1 MAKSKRKPA
10 VKSTPSAASTFSAT
24 FDNTAMTSNPIKTE
38 GASDPMVLDSDQ
50 NHSSSSTLPAEET
63 KTESRTVSPS
73 PTSLRSPN
81 FHTRR
86 EPDGAL
92 IQEEPDFE
100 EDFIPAEGEEI
111 DLTSLAVP
119 APAAEGEATTTSMH
133 KRSIDETDDA
143 GLEETQPKRRRT
155 DDGTGET
162 IETPTPTNQ
171 TSITAPV
178 SSSSSLIPSV
188 DRLPVTIWTEI
199 FTYVGLPA
207 IGKLRSV
214 CKRFD
219 EILEREYLWRRC
231 RKIHCPD
238 MPKPAFGMKEWDM
251 WGLVRGT
258 GCMMCLDHE
267 GKGRGED
274 GLKVYW
280 QFKVRCCEKCFKK
293 NVYKEADLLNLKE
306 ESISLEVMKELISAL
321 PYGLVDKNFTWVPTT
336 ATSPTDL
343 DKIYWNEDVSD
354 IKTRYDQALQMDAA
368 EEWLKGLEGEGYGH
382 KADADRMEKWE
393 VRVMHGNSYNPTAN
407 TTQQQQQQ
415 QKKNGGGDK
424 GNNQQS
430 ITVKNTSNGIPV
442 LVSNDISTFQTQS
455 IPTFYQRNRQY
466 GDRTHQDIEEI
477 KAKRKT
483 EIEAKCLKLN
493 PPIPP
498 EVLAHCSA
506 FQASL
511 KIAQPLNEQSWNALL
526 PKILEQR
533 AGAEMHEAQRQVQR
547 KHLEQQLEDRKL
559 LESQERDQWVKKE
572 RQWEE
577 SQAPVREMIAKI
589 ADEEIKAWYGKVT
602 FETAPAFAAF
612 ILTAVRTRYYE
623 RGGVEEASSASDHT
637 TPSNKGQ
644 DARPKVRQLVL
655 ENMKYVFDNKV
666 KPMTDPCRRE
676 LFFCRACKDIA
687 ANPAA
692 AAASASNGQGAVP
705 PPKLYGFEGVIQH
718 FAAKHTTDLSLG
730 TVVVHWRSIW
740 PEDAPFVVDPNE
752 IKRLMTRPVGGAHHH
767 HAANGAA
774 GGLPPAPVLIR
785 TTGPPVPVAVNVPGG
800 GYGYPPPPP
809 HQQHSHQHQHAPGRH
824 SHQLHH
830 GQPGPGPQPVMATS
844 YGRGVPSH
852 RQNYPMETPHHAGYH
867 HTQPPALH
875 HAPHHHAPPPSQVHI
890 PQAHP
895 SHPHHSQPYTQ
906 GPLPLAVP
914 ERGQHY
920 SPHPQQAYP
929 PQPLYQPHPAHTHA
943 PPVHQPQHVQP
954 HQPYGSYQQ
963 PYAQAPQPPQPQPSY
978 NPYGTAGP
986 SSRSHAGT
994 GYAGSHH
1001 SIPQVPQPDAYGEA
1015 AKKEAEAAAEA
1026 AAAAAAAEKDRKDK
1040 IHYIANYA
1048 EQTWKNLGSIKNLE
1062 PAIRAFLMIHET
1074 VAAFEEKYRQT
1085 ELSIQLFH
1093 EAIRAEIDG
1102 TMKFLKPGNVKFECQ
1117 SCPKTSTRT
1126 FTLPL
1131 LLQHFESV
1139 HVARPQLGPSAKEQ
1153 GVQSK
1158 RFNWL
1163 VDMIRLPAEEE
1174 LAKMAGRPG
1183 FDKRK
1188 LAAVEKVYPGVFDK
1202 KVEAPVVARTAPID
1216 NEALVT
1222 KHASKASLSAAEDF
1236 LNNLLPAAP
1245 SEIQTPKAQDVKK
1258 ELSATSDSLE
1268 SRDHDRSEAT
1278 SRTLQSQSRQ
1288 RSRSRS
1294 PVSVDSRDSRS
1305 RPRRRDSYDEY
1316 YRRPVA
1322 RDYYAEDEY
1331 RYYHE
1336 NDNVGY
1342 HQTRPIRRASP
1353 YAYDRFPSPPPARRY
1368 RVSRP
1373 SYDEY
1378 DMPSRE
1384 RGYPASPPPHP
1395 PVARPV
1401 RPLLEPSPPSASDV
1415 PPPAGGLD
1423 YDDPPPPVIPVSG
1436 HAREARYAEDMEYR
1450 RAYHSHADY
1459 YDRVIERERYAP
1471 PPPPPP
1477 PPHAGLRATTMTIL
1491 STNEADQH
1499 TLTMLLH
1506 LILPRTP
1513 LTLSDRNRSTE
1524 TIMTDTT
1531 TEKEILDMRIMS
1543 EAGHEEGEVVVLVHE
1558 NGAIEREEDI
1568 FLLLLLARIES
1579 GEMIRGVEDQC
1590 NHHHLLAY
1598 LLALQEQAE
1607 EPIDEIW
1614 ITDFPL
1620 PPLPRQIF
1628 HEDRPRTPRPQHTN
1642 GIFPNYYEGAPSY
1655 FKFHGNPL
1663 RDEQDEEF
1671 ARNTTTAHASRREED
1686 RIRQVL
1692 GWYREF
1698 YSNKD
1703 AENREFH
1710 SNKDVEN
1717 MILSEGRVQEVSSS
1731 STNDGKTVIIEGGE
1745 GSQTLVES
1753 ELEDYVDTDM
1763 EELEDEEED
1772 HEDEDMDEQWEWLE
1786 KASGMS
1792 AQDLKWATGLADG
1805 KGLAQLWEEGRDG
1818 GKDEDGSGD
1827 YGYDVDGDTNMSE
1840 EDEEDEEEEEE
1851 DYEED
1856 YEDYDDYEQYYE

>member
-1 MAKSKRKPA
+1 MAKSKRK
-10 VKSTPSAASTFSAT
+10 AALKAALSAT
-24 FDNTAMTSNPIKTE
+24 IDNTTATATSIKTE
-38 GASDPMVLDSDQ
+38 VSSDSMALDSDK
-50 NHSSSSTLPAEET
+50 HPSSSSTLPAEEI

-73 PTSLRSPN
+73 PTSLRSPT

-92 IQEEPDFE
+92 VQEEPDFE

-119 APAAEGEATTTSMH
+119 APAPEGDSITNITMH
-133 KRSIDETDDA
+133 KRNFEDTDDV

-162 IETPTPTNQ
+162 IETPTTANQ
-171 TSITAPV
+171 TGTALI
-178 SSSSSLIPSV
+178 SLPSALTASV
-188 DRLPVTIWTEI
+188 DRLPVSIWTEI

-207 IGKLRSV
+207 IGRLRGV

-258 GCMMCLDHE
+258 GCMMCLDYE

-280 QFKVRCCEKCFKK
+280 QFRVRCCEKCFKA
-293 NVYKEADLLNLKE
+293 NVYKEADLLSVKE
-306 ESISLEVMKELISAL
+306 ESISPEVMKELVSAL

-336 ATSPTDL
+336 STSPADL
-343 DKIYWNEDVSD
+343 DKVYWNEDVSD

-415 QKKNGGGDK
+415 QKKNGGGDR
-424 GNNQQS
+424 GNNQQN
-430 ITVKNTSNGIPV
+430 TTAKNTSNGIPV
-442 LVSNDISTFQTQS
+442 LVSNDASSFQTQS

-466 GDRTHQDIEEI
+466 GDRTHQDIEDI
-477 KAKRKT
+477 KAKRKAD
-483 EIEAKCLKLN
+483 IEAKCLKLN

-526 PKILEQR
+526 SKILEQR
-533 AGAEMHEAQRQVQR
+533 ASAETHEAQRQIQR

-602 FETAPAFAAF
+602 FESAPAFAAF

-623 RGGVEEASSASDHT
+623 RGGVEEASSASDSAI
-637 TPSNKGQ
+637 PSNKTQ
-644 DARPKVRQLVL
+644 DDRSKIRQLVL

-687 ANPAA
+687 ANPVAV
-692 AAASASNGQGAVP
+692 SASNGPVVAPPP

-752 IKRLMTRPVGGAHHH
+752 IKRLMTRPVGGGHHH
-767 HAANGAA
+767 HQAASGSAGA
-774 GGLPPAPVLIR
+774 LPTPVLIR
-785 TTGPPVPVAVNVPGG
+785 TTGPPVPVAVNGPGS
-800 GYGYPPPPP
+800 YGYPPQPTP
-809 HQQHSHQHQHAPGRH
+809 HQHAHQHQHQHPSGRH

-830 GQPGPGPQPVMATS
+830 GQPGPGPQPVMAN
-844 YGRGVPSH
+844 YGRGLPSH
-852 RQNYPMETPHHAGYH
+852 RQSYPMETPHHAGYH
-867 HTQPPALH
+867 HPQPPTQH
-875 HAPHHHAPPPSQVHI
+875 HASHHHAPPPPQVHI

-895 SHPHHSQPYTQ
+895 SHPHHGQPYAQ
-906 GPLPLAVP
+906 GPVSLSVP
-914 ERGQHY
+914 ERSQHY
-920 SPHPQQAYP
+920 PPHPQPGYP
-929 PQPLYQPHPAHTHA
+929 PQPVYQQHPAHLAHPSHPSHPSHQSHPAHPAHPAHPTH
-943 PPVHQPQHVQP
+943 PVHPHTAPTHHPQHVP
-954 HQPYGSYQQ
+954 SHQPYGSYQQ
-963 PYAQAPQPPQPQPSY
+963 PYAQVPQPPQPQPPY
-978 NPYGTAGP
+978 NPYGTVGP
-986 SSRSHAGT
+986 SPRSHTGT
-994 GYAGSHH
+994 GYPGPHQP
-1001 SIPQVPQPDAYGEA
+1001 IPQVPQPDPYGEA

-1026 AAAAAAAEKDRKDK
+1026 AAAAAAATAEKDRKDK

-1048 EQTWKNLGSIKNLE
+1048 EQTWKNLGSIKSLE

-1074 VAAFEEKYRQT
+1074 VSAFEEKYRQA

-1093 EAIRAEIDG
+1093 EAIRTEIDG

-1153 GVQSK
+1153 GVKSK
-1158 RFNWL
+1158 RFDWL
-1163 VDMIRLPAEEE
+1163 IDMIRLPAEEE
-1174 LAKMAGRPG
+1174 IAKMVGRQG
-1183 FDKRK
+1183 FDRRK

-1202 KVEAPVVARTAPID
+1202 KVEVPVAPRTISID
-1216 NEALVT
+1216 NEIPAT

-1236 LNNLLPAAP
+1236 LNNLLPAAS
-1245 SEIQTPKAQDVKK
+1245 SEIQSVQEQDGKR
-1258 ELSATSDSLE
+1258 EFSGASDLLE
-1268 SRDHDRSEAT
+1268 SRDQGKSEAT

-1322 RDYYAEDEY
+1322 RDSYAEDEY
-1331 RYYHE
+1331 RYYPE
-1336 NDNVGY
+1336 NDAAGY
-1342 HQTRPIRRASP
+1342 YPPRPVRRASP
-1353 YAYDRFPSPPPARRY
+1353 YAYDRFPSPPPARRI
-1368 RVSRP
+1368 RMSRP
-1373 SYDEY
+1373 SYDDY
-1378 DMPSRE
+1378 DIPSRE

-1395 PVARPV
+1395 PVARST
-1401 RPLLEPSPPSASDV
+1401 RPPPEPSPPPAAGV

-1423 YDDPPPPVIPVSG
+1423 YDDPPPPLIPVSG
-1436 HAREARYAEDMEYR
+1436 HAREARYAENMEYG

-1471 PPPPPP
+1471 PPPPPHAGYYDRPPPSHAHPP
-1477 PPHAGLRATTMTIL
+1477 PPHPHARYY
-1491 STNEADQH
+1491 
-1499 TLTMLLH
+1499 
-1506 LILPRTP
+1506 
-1513 LTLSDRNRSTE
+1513 
-1524 TIMTDTT
+1524 
-1531 TEKEILDMRIMS
+1531 
-1543 EAGHEEGEVVVLVHE
+1543 EEGVPQYVRH
-1558 NGAIEREEDI
+1558 
-1568 FLLLLLARIES
+1568 
-1579 GEMIRGVEDQC
+1579 
-1590 NHHHLLAY
+1590 
-1598 LLALQEQAE
+1598 
-1607 EPIDEIW
+1607 
-1614 ITDFPL
+1614 
-1620 PPLPRQIF
+1620 PP
-1628 HEDRPRTPRPQHTN
+1628 
-1642 GIFPNYYEGAPSY
+1642 GYY
-1655 FKFHGNPL
+1655 
-1663 RDEQDEEF
+1663 
-1671 ARNTTTAHASRREED
+1671 
-1686 RIRQVL
+1686 
-1692 GWYREF
+1692 
-1698 YSNKD
+1698 
-1703 AENREFH
+1703 
-1710 SNKDVEN
+1710 
-1717 MILSEGRVQEVSSS
+1717 
-1731 STNDGKTVIIEGGE
+1731 
-1745 GSQTLVES
+1745 
-1753 ELEDYVDTDM
+1753 
-1763 EELEDEEED
+1763 
-1772 HEDEDMDEQWEWLE
+1772 
-1786 KASGMS
+1786 
-1792 AQDLKWATGLADG
+1792 
-1805 KGLAQLWEEGRDG
+1805 
-1818 GKDEDGSGD
+1818 
-1827 YGYDVDGDTNMSE
+1827 
-1840 EDEEDEEEEEE
+1840 
-1851 DYEED
+1851 
-1856 YEDYDDYEQYYE
+1856 YDDYEYERGRPTHAHHPPPPHPPPHSTHPLRPQPVYRDDYDRYYERERDIRYEDYERGRARRGRSRSPGAREWSDRERRGYPPPATAEREWRDDPRGGRPPPPLPVGTSAGAAGAGRGASGMGASRMA